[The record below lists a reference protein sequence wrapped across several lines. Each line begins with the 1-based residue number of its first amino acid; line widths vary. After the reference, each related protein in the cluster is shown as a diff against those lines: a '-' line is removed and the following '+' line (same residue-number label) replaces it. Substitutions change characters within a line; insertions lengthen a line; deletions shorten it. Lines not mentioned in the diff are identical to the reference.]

1 MTYSLKLITD
11 VARLAMH
18 YRESSWSQQ
27 DNDYMLPL
35 DESIAKAISAEMF
48 GNISSIDK
56 LLISE
61 IIEKSLVADWSI
73 LQGWIELVDSFSTR
87 FN

>member
-11 VARLAMH
+11 VARLAMY

-35 DESIAKAISAEMF
+35 DESIAKAIDEISSD
-48 GNISSIDK
+48 ISSIDK

-73 LQGWIELVDSFSTR
+73 LQGWVELVDSFSTR